1 MSRLKRS
8 GSGDAVGVGVGGLGG
23 LGTAA
28 SPASP
33 YVASLEKTSKE
44 LQQSLQVWLGI
55 ALVLSAAGSAE
66 KSGCCS
72 ARSHSG
78 RQAATG
84 QNVGFF
90 SLFIFIQALLD

>member
-8 GSGDAVGVGVGGLGG
+8 GSGDAVGVGAGGGLGG

-44 LQQSLQVWLGI
+44 LQQSLQVWLGHHTR
-55 ALVLSAAGSAE
+55 L
-66 KSGCCS
+66 
-72 ARSHSG
+72 
-78 RQAATG
+78 
-84 QNVGFF
+84 
-90 SLFIFIQALLD
+90 